1 MTTEHLCHL
10 FSRFWA
16 DTDGWK
22 EIDYSVR
29 QFFFIFACTNSCVN
43 PLIYGA
49 FTDRN
54 TGLFVSK
61 ERLCF
66 MPRARKRRWRVSNWI
81 GKDVSVWTLCI
92 SHWEI
97 WHFVS
102 SWDLPAKN
110 WISTG
115 KFLSEAL
122 IFVPTNPQ
130 YDDRLFIELWVQYK
144 QITSSVHVVYP
155 NCFFNIQ
162 NTLGTPGLCIIRFL
176 GLGKINVKWN

>member
-1 MTTEHLCHL
+1 MTEHLWHF

-54 TGLFVSK
+54 TWLFVSK

-81 GKDVSVWTLCI
+81 GKVVSVWTLCI
-92 SHWEI
+92 SQWEI
-97 WHFVS
+97 WRFVS

-110 WISTG
+110 WISIWST
-115 KFLSEAL
+115 FHNS
-122 IFVPTNPQ
+122 F
-130 YDDRLFIELWVQYK
+130 DRFWNNSII
-144 QITSSVHVVYP
+144 QIGSFFSVA
-155 NCFFNIQ
+155 
-162 NTLGTPGLCIIRFL
+162 
-176 GLGKINVKWN
+176 